1 LGASAVAVL
10 VLGGITWWMGGWA
23 PGPRSWVHPQVT
35 WELVRASAF
44 AFVDGYLF
52 PGIFAL
58 ALLIYG
64 TWARA
69 RYFGNTAPLL
79 TAFATVLLFAL
90 VLAGRL
96 WVATL
101 GLSFAFVFVGGVA
114 ADVLETDLRRSAM
127 ATLSAGF
134 LLRVVLTV
142 MALTLWI
149 KNGI

>member
-1 LGASAVAVL
+1 M
-10 VLGGITWWMGGWA
+10 GIGTRHGF
-23 PGPRSWVHPQVT
+23 P
-35 WELVRASAF
+35 
-44 AFVDGYLF
+44 FVDGYLF
-52 PGIFAL
+52 PGLFAL
-58 ALLIYG
+58 AVFIYG

-79 TAFATVLLFAL
+79 PAFATVLLFAL